1 MNDEAA
7 QPSREAYDGVVS
19 ITTNAAAFKLFN
31 EAFNVARGLDHL
43 SIDPIHV
50 VIAALEASNVYW
62 KFARQVAPVTYS
74 DAVRAARQH
83 YSGPVVV
90 GGDAAVG
97 VNLTPYT
104 PAFSEVAARLNRE
117 QHQWISEQLASYSNG
132 VDTKAWAVRDML
144 LTFCAESDSP
154 AVKALELQA
163 STSSV

>member
-50 VIAALEASNVYW
+50 VIAALEASNVY
-62 KFARQVAPVTYS
+62 
-74 DAVRAARQH
+74 AVRAARQH